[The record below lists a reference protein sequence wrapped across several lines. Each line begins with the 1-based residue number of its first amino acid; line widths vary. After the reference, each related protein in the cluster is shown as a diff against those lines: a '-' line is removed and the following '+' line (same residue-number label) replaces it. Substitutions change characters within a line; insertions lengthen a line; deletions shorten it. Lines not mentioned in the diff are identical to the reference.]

1 MFILCQLLMRSSVHD
16 LEFTSWHSDSCLV
29 GITRYKIT
37 YSAFY
42 RFLDNVQ
49 RLTNVQ
55 HRFNTTN
62 FPQFYVSRIKDKSFC
77 SNKSEFNINLNQS
90 RIILT
95 VLAAL
100 SPKIH
105 LEKCVSKKLLR
116 EIIFFFQV
124 RHHATRNFFTTHSY
138 FLFFE
143 MKILKLT
150 EMRSH
155 WKDFLPLNSIVIKER
170 IRNINYILGKPSKE
184 KKMDIC
190 KKKAFKM

>member
-1 MFILCQLLMRSSVHD
+1 MFILCQLLMRSFVHD

-105 LEKCVSKKLLR
+105 LEKCFSKKLLR
-116 EIIFFFQV
+116 EIIFFFSSKTS
-124 RHHATRNFFTTHSY
+124 RYKKFFYHSLLFSFLRNENFEIDRDEIPLKR
-138 FLFFE
+138 LFIIEFN
-143 MKILKLT
+143 
-150 EMRSH
+150 SH
-155 WKDFLPLNSIVIKER
+155 K
-170 IRNINYILGKPSKE
+170 GKNQKH
-184 KKMDIC
+184 
-190 KKKAFKM
+190 